1 MLIYG
6 LADNVLKQLS
16 QAALA
21 CFNQHHAGG
30 QEVFLAYQ
38 FGRIIQDVAVYQNGG
53 QSIAH

>member
-21 CFNQHHAGG
+21 CFNQHHASG